1 MTNKEKKIEET
12 LTEVMSHYDLATDDL
27 DTRMGDFDTADELFR
42 SYIDE
47 DNWPYSSVIFVPRVF
62 TAIFEKAS
70 RLIGGKP
77 KGRLIPREGGDVL
90 GAHINNEILSYQWDD
105 STRIDGDPLI
115 AKWAMMDMN
124 ARKYGASFA
133 LCKWHYERKTINE
146 KSKTFFDGPSFK
158 VLNNRDVLYNPSYQ
172 TIKTWFQH
180 REYLTLKELQSV
192 NDTART
198 KPVYE
203 NLDELED
210 KLKKEFKAIDRRDT
224 NYTPKN
230 REVRGYQDYLGADET
245 NRTVEIVTEY
255 RDERW
260 ITFAPN
266 YGVIIRDI
274 PNPYKHQQI
283 PVVMLKYYPIDDDI
297 YGLSE
302 IEPVE
307 KLQKALNALTSQH
320 IDAVNIDLYKPIG
333 VDSTRVRMHTLEFGP
348 GKKWIVTGDP
358 RTAIAPYDFSSPA
371 SISSYKTSDQLLVGE
386 IQEALGETSAVLS
399 QMNPFGDKKTA
410 TEVKDLATQRLSRDN
425 FNQIFL
431 SEAIKRMMM
440 FWHSMNQQ
448 FFFESGDKS
457 KIIRIVGKDA
467 INYFKEAGL
476 DGVGLTEE
484 AANSLVDGEMEGAPV
499 NPEDYMQPMY
509 PVEAEGG
516 IVPKMSMS
524 PDNSMAELHV
534 EKDDLVGEYD
544 YIADVESMQPQS
556 SEQLLAAKRAALEM
570 AKDPEFSQLLTAEG
584 TKVKVQE
591 LMEDYL
597 ETLGFKDAA
606 KYFEK
611 LQVNPMMNGHPPIPG
626 QEQIPGQP
634 GGLPINRGVGRPTE
648 NIPGSGNGQN
658 QGMAGPQGLF
668 NGSNPQQMA

>member
-1 MTNKEKKIEET
+1 MKKKDEEI
-12 LTEVMSHYDLATDDL
+12 LSEVTRHYDLALEDL
-27 DTRMGDFDTADELFR
+27 DQRRGSFDTVDELFR
-42 SYIDE
+42 SHIDE
-47 DNWPYSSVIFVPRVF
+47 ANWPYSAMIFIPRVF
-62 TAIFEKAS
+62 TTIFEKAS

-105 STRIDGDPLI
+105 ATRIDGDPII

-133 LCKWHYERKTINE
+133 LAKWHFERKIQE
-146 KSKTFFDGPSFK
+146 GKSRDYFDGPAFK
-158 VLNNRDVLYNPSYQ
+158 VLNNRDVLCNPSYQ
-172 TIKTWFQH
+172 TIKNWFQH
-180 REYLTLKELQSV
+180 REYLTLGELENV
-192 NDTART
+192 NDSART

-203 NLDELED
+203 NLDELRD
-210 KLKKEFKAIDRRDT
+210 KMKKTQFASIDRRDN
-224 NYTPKN
+224 NYTVPNK
-230 REVRGYQDYLGADET
+230 EIKGYQDYLGSDET
-245 NRTVEIVTEY
+245 NKTIEIVTEY
-255 RDERW
+255 RDNRW

-266 YGVIIRDI
+266 HGVIIRDI

-307 KLQKALNALTSQH
+307 KIQKALNALASQH

-333 VDSTRVRMHTLEFGP
+333 VDSTRVRMHTLEMGM

-371 SISSYKTSDQLLVGE
+371 SISSFKTSYQLLVGE
-386 IQEALGETSAVLS
+386 FQDAMGDTSAVLS
-399 QMNPFGDKKTA
+399 QLNPFGEKKTA
-410 TEVKDLATQRLSRDN
+410 TEVKDLSQQRLSRDN

-431 SEAIKRMMM
+431 SEAIKRQMM

-448 FFFESGDKS
+448 FFFGEGDKS
-457 KIIRIVGKDA
+457 KIIRIAGKDA
-467 INYFKEAGL
+467 INFFKEQGL
-476 DGVGLTEE
+476 DGMGLTDDSVAGIAEGE
-484 AANSLVDGEMEGAPV
+484 AQGLQV
-499 NPEDYMQPMY
+499 NPEDYMQPMF
-509 PVEAEGG
+509 PVDTGAGM
-516 IVPKMSMS
+516 VPKMSMS
-524 PDNSMAELHV
+524 PDNSMAELNV
-534 EKDDLVGEYD
+534 EPKDMEGEYD

-556 SEQLLAAKRAALEM
+556 NEQLLAAKRAALEM
-570 AKDPEFSQLLTAEG
+570 AKDPEFNMLLTQEG
-584 TKVKVQE
+584 SKIKVQE

-597 ETLGFKDAA
+597 ETLGFKDAG

-611 LQVNPMMNGHPPIPG
+611 LPVQPQLNGQPG

-634 GGLPINRGVGRPTE
+634 GAPLNRGVGRPTE
-648 NIPGSGNGQN
+648 SIPGQGNGVN
-658 QGMAGPQGLF
+658 QGMAGPQGLS
-668 NGSNPQQMA
+668 NGSNPQPMA